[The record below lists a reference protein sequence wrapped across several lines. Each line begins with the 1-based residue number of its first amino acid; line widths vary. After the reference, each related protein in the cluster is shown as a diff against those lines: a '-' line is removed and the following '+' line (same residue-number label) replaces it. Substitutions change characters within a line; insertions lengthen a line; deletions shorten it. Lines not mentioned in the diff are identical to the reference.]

1 MLNSV
6 EKHIL
11 AFLETQMFPKSF
23 REIHIYLQSIR
34 IFQANANISRFLKTL
49 IKENLIE
56 MVRIDDIN
64 HYKVKEMTEQT
75 ENKPKTISDIA
86 KKLDSK
92 PTNIDTQA
100 NDIQPVQAFT
110 ANDGTLFLN
119 KSDALAHNVVLD
131 LTPKIEFFFK
141 ETSVKKN
148 TKGIYINV
156 IRKWEIWKQS
166 NEK

>member
-6 EKHIL
+6 EKNIL

-23 REIHIYLQSIR
+23 REIHRYLQSIR
-34 IFQANANISRFLKTL
+34 IFQSNENISRFIKTL

-75 ENKPKTISDIA
+75 KNKPITIEDIA
-86 KKLDSK
+86 KKLDTQSA
-92 PTNIDTQA
+92 NIDTPTT
-100 NDIQPVQAFT
+100 DIKPVQAYPT
-110 ANDGTLFLN
+110 KDGTLFLN
-119 KSDALAHNVVLD
+119 KDDALAHNVVLK
-131 LTPKIEFFFK
+131 LTPKIDLFFK

-148 TKGIYINV
+148 TKGIHTNI